1 MATNA
6 ARRLLPMAGN
16 TAAIVAIELLAAA
29 QGVEMRTPLTTSP
42 KLGDA
47 LAQVRASAA
56 FWDRDRAFA
65 PDLGRRARRA
75 SRRATFLP
83 FAGRAVRAIAVDFAR
98 RRAPMHRDDPQS
110 LAVPQPGT
118 RYADRVDPRAA
129 RHRAHARRA
138 GSPRRRCG
146 C

>member
-29 QGVEMRTPLTTSP
+29 QGIEMRAPLTTSP

-47 LAQVRASAA
+47 LARVRASAA

-65 PDLGRRARRA
+65 PDLAAVR
-75 SRRATFLP
+75 SRVEAGDFLP
-83 FAGRAVRAIAVDFAR
+83 FAAALF
-98 RRAPMHRDDPQS
+98 
-110 LAVPQPGT
+110 GT
-118 RYADRVDPRAA
+118 Q
-129 RHRAHARRA
+129 
-138 GSPRRRCG
+138 
-146 C
+146 